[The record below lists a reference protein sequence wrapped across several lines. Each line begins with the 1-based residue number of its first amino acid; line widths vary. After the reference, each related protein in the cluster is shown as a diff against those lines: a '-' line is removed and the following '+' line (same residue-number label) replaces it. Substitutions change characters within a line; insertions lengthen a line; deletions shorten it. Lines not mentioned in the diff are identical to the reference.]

1 MEELNARELNSLRN
15 STRGV
20 NLKKEVELLILERS
34 LNADKGSFY
43 GRTFLIFMSCTVL
56 VRNTV

>member
-43 GRTFLIFMSCTVL
+43 GRT
-56 VRNTV
+56 